1 MKVTFNPNAAAHNP
15 NARPPQTQTTPTT
28 TAPAGSGGGVEI
40 TLSPA
45 AKQALKAGASDY
57 AGTSPAH
64 MARQY
69 IAQSLDIAQSLAGAS
84 AGGAD
89 GPDLSGPF
97 GQIVKTFAPGHNKGT
112 AGTGDVVPE
121 DGGDTAGVTDPADG
135 TDGTGGVTDPADG
148 GDGTTVVDGT
158 DGTDGTGTTDGGDTT
173 VVDGTDAPGGTGV
186 VDGSEGSDGGDSTL
200 VAGDPEGTV
209 GAGDP
214 PLVVHQPDETEVLG
228 ESAPAE
234 GEVTEPESGIADS
247 GDAVASTRDDAPVD
261 EGTLVDSGEPV
272 AVVDTGVVDGGDL
285 TDELLDLLDEGSEE
299 TV

>member
-1 MKVTFNPNAAAHNP
+1 MKVSFNPHAAAHNP

-28 TAPAGSGGGVEI
+28 TAPRGSGDGVEI
-40 TLSPA
+40 TLSPLA
-45 AKQALKAGASDY
+45 QQALKAGASEY
-57 AGTSPAH
+57 TGNSPAH
-64 MARQY
+64 QARQY

-84 AGGAD
+84 AEGAD

-173 VVDGTDAPGGTGV
+173 VVDGTDATDGTGV
-186 VDGSEGSDGGDSTL
+186 AEGSEGTDGGESTV
-200 VAGDPEGTV
+200 VAGDPDGTV

-214 PLVVHQPDETEVLG
+214 PLVVDQPDVTEVLD

-234 GEVTEPESGIADS
+234 GEVTEPESGLAGS
-247 GDAVASTRDDAPVD
+247 GDAVASSGDDAPVD
-261 EGTLVDSGEPV
+261 DGTPVAPSEPV
-272 AVVDTGVVDGGDL
+272 AVVDGGDL

>member
-45 AKQALKAGASDY
+45 AQQALKAGASEY
-57 AGTSPAH
+57 TGTSPAH

-84 AGGAD
+84 AEGAD

-158 DGTDGTGTTDGGDTT
+158 DATD
-173 VVDGTDAPGGTGV
+173 GTGV
-186 VDGSEGSDGGDSTL
+186 VDGSEDSDGGESTV
-200 VAGDPEGTV
+200 VAGDPDGTV
-209 GAGDP
+209 GTDDP
-214 PLVVHQPDETEVLG
+214 PLVVDEPDVTEILD
-228 ESAPAE
+228 ESAPVE
-234 GEVTEPESGIADS
+234 GEITEPESGIAGS
-247 GDAVASTRDDAPVD
+247 GDAVASSGDDAPVD
-261 EGTLVDSGEPV
+261 DGTPVDAGPPV
-272 AVVDTGVVDGGDL
+272 AVVDGGDL
-285 TDELLDLLDEGSEE
+285 TDELLDLLDEGSKE

>member
-1 MKVTFNPNAAAHNP
+1 MNVSFNPHAAAHNP
-15 NARPPQTQTTPTT
+15 NARPPQTQTTPTA
-28 TAPAGSGGGVEI
+28 TAPAGSGDGVEI

-45 AKQALKAGASDY
+45 AQQALKAGASDY
-57 AGTSPAH
+57 TGNSPAH

-69 IAQSLDIAQSLAGAS
+69 IVQSLDIAQGLAGAS
-84 AGGAD
+84 SEGAD

-148 GDGTTVVDGT
+148 GDGTI
-158 DGTDGTGTTDGGDTT
+158 
-173 VVDGTDAPGGTGV
+173 VVDGTDATDGTGV
-186 VDGSEGSDGGDSTL
+186 VDGSEDSDGGESTV
-200 VAGDPEGTV
+200 VAGDPDGTV
-209 GAGDP
+209 GTDDP
-214 PLVVHQPDETEVLG
+214 PLVVDEPDVTEILD
-228 ESAPAE
+228 ESAPVE
-234 GEVTEPESGIADS
+234 GEITEPESGIAGS
-247 GDAVASTRDDAPVD
+247 GDAVASSGDDAPVD
-261 EGTLVDSGEPV
+261 DGTPVDAGAPV
-272 AVVDTGVVDGGDL
+272 AVVDGGDL

>member
-45 AKQALKAGASDY
+45 AQQALKAGASEY
-57 AGTSPAH
+57 TGTSPAH

-84 AGGAD
+84 AEGAD

-158 DGTDGTGTTDGGDTT
+158 DATD
-173 VVDGTDAPGGTGV
+173 GTGV
-186 VDGSEGSDGGDSTL
+186 VDGSEDSDGGESTV
-200 VAGDPEGTV
+200 VAGDPDGTV
-209 GAGDP
+209 GTDDP
-214 PLVVHQPDETEVLG
+214 PLVVDEPDVTEILD
-228 ESAPAE
+228 ESAPVE
-234 GEVTEPESGIADS
+234 GEITEPESGIAGS
-247 GDAVASTRDDAPVD
+247 GDAVASSGDDAPVD
-261 EGTLVDSGEPV
+261 DGTPVDAGAPV
-272 AVVDTGVVDGGDL
+272 AVVDGGDL

>member
-28 TAPAGSGGGVEI
+28 PPSETSDDGVEI

-57 AGTSPAH
+57 TGNSPAH

-69 IAQSLDIAQSLAGAS
+69 IAQSLAGVS
-84 AGGAD
+84 AEGAD

-112 AGTGDVVPE
+112 AGTADAVPK
-121 DGGDTAGVTDPADG
+121 DGGETAGVTEPTDG
-135 TDGTGGVTDPADG
+135 GDGTGEVADG
-148 GDGTTVVDGT
+148 GDGTGNTGTTDGGDTTVVDGS

-173 VVDGTDAPGGTGV
+173 VV
-186 VDGSEGSDGGDSTL
+186 EGSDGSDGGESTV
-200 VAGDPEGTV
+200 VAEGPDGTV
-209 GAGDP
+209 GTDDP
-214 PLVVHQPDETEVLG
+214 PLVVDEPDVTEILD

-234 GEVTEPESGIADS
+234 GEVTEPESGIAGS
-247 GDAVASTRDDAPVD
+247 GDAVASTADDAPVD
-261 EGTLVDSGEPV
+261 EGTPVDSGAPV
-272 AVVDTGVVDGGDL
+272 AVVDGGDL
-285 TDELLDLLDEGSEE
+285 TDELLDLLDEGAEE
-299 TV
+299 VV

>member
-45 AKQALKAGASDY
+45 AQQALKAGASEY
-57 AGTSPAH
+57 TGTSPAH

-84 AGGAD
+84 TEGAD

-158 DGTDGTGTTDGGDTT
+158 DATD
-173 VVDGTDAPGGTGV
+173 GTGV
-186 VDGSEGSDGGDSTL
+186 VDGSEDSDGGESTV
-200 VAGDPEGTV
+200 VAGDPDGTV
-209 GAGDP
+209 GTDDP
-214 PLVVHQPDETEVLG
+214 PLVVDEPDVTEILD
-228 ESAPAE
+228 ESAPVE
-234 GEVTEPESGIADS
+234 GEITEPESGIAGS
-247 GDAVASTRDDAPVD
+247 GDAVASSGDDAPVD
-261 EGTLVDSGEPV
+261 DGTPVDAGPPV
-272 AVVDTGVVDGGDL
+272 AVVDGGDL

>member
-45 AKQALKAGASDY
+45 AQQALKAGASEY
-57 AGTSPAH
+57 TGTAPAH

-84 AGGAD
+84 AEGAD

-148 GDGTTVVDGT
+148 GDGTS
-158 DGTDGTGTTDGGDTT
+158 
-173 VVDGTDAPGGTGV
+173 VVDGTDATDGTGV
-186 VDGSEGSDGGDSTL
+186 VDGSEDSDGGESTV
-200 VAGDPEGTV
+200 VAGDPDGTV
-209 GAGDP
+209 GTDDP
-214 PLVVHQPDETEVLG
+214 PLVVDEPDVTEILD
-228 ESAPAE
+228 ESAPVE
-234 GEVTEPESGIADS
+234 GEITEPESGIAGY
-247 GDAVASTRDDAPVD
+247 GDAVASSGDDAPVD
-261 EGTLVDSGEPV
+261 DATPVDAGAPV
-272 AVVDTGVVDGGDL
+272 AVVDGGDL

>member
-45 AKQALKAGASDY
+45 AKQALKAGASEY
-57 AGTSPAH
+57 TGNSPAH

-84 AGGAD
+84 AEGAD

-112 AGTGDVVPE
+112 ADVGDAVPE

-135 TDGTGGVTDPADG
+135 TDTPPADG
-148 GDGTTVVDGT
+148 SDGTTVVEGS
-158 DGTDGTGTTDGGDTT
+158 DGTDGTGT
-173 VVDGTDAPGGTGV
+173 
-186 VDGSEGSDGGDSTL
+186 
-200 VAGDPEGTV
+200 
-209 GAGDP
+209 P
-214 PLVVHQPDETEVLG
+214 PADVTEVLG

-234 GEVTEPESGIADS
+234 GEVTEPESGIAGS
-247 GDAVASTRDDAPVD
+247 GDAVASSGDDAPVD
-261 EGTLVDSGEPV
+261 EGTTVDSGAPV
-272 AVVDTGVVDGGDL
+272 TVVDTGDV
-285 TDELLDLLDEGSEE
+285 TDELLDLLDEGAEE
-299 TV
+299 IV